1 MIKYFQCLAKRRKKC
16 LVLLFFSSGFHVFEN
31 VEPDWPPDKLT
42 SRFPCPPREPEST
55 PNHIKEVLLHLPTHN
70 RCFMPPFIT
79 FVARQHDGLPLVAS
93 FAQTL
98 ENLESAKQEA
108 RQILRQLN
116 SKGRYVWK

>member
-1 MIKYFQCLAKRRKKC
+1 
-16 LVLLFFSSGFHVFEN
+16 
-31 VEPDWPPDKLT
+31 
-42 SRFPCPPREPEST
+42 
-55 PNHIKEVLLHLPTHN
+55 
-70 RCFMPPFIT
+70 MPPFIT